1 MNINYYERSSFT
13 FMKLKKVNFLSSAF
27 LSKYAK
33 FKNPNDEPPLQR
45 IYFRFVLT
53 NFYYVYYQVNKF
65 KDSIFVLSFKSCRP
79 ISGFR
84 WTLSEHS
91 VNLFVVDPLLCKL
104 ISNFSTLRCTCFRSF
119 LQKRVR
125 RRILKPFSTGV
136 DIFLR
141 QVALFVVTF

>member
-1 MNINYYERSSFT
+1 MNINYYEKRSPFT
-13 FMKLKKVNFLSSAF
+13 FMKLKKVNFLSSSF

-84 WTLSEHS
+84 
-91 VNLFVVDPLLCKL
+91 
-104 ISNFSTLRCTCFRSF
+104 
-119 LQKRVR
+119 
-125 RRILKPFSTGV
+125 
-136 DIFLR
+136 
-141 QVALFVVTF
+141 